1 MDFIYRLQDYLAKE
15 LKQTIY
21 VGLLGTTS
29 PYIAIRQTPSSVTN
43 RYVDNGKIFEFSFQ
57 VLMKDK
63 DNAGHKNVIDTMNK
77 IVDLLEGLP
86 SDSIKSQNG
95 SFSFIKCECYTLPNF
110 VEKTDQN
117 EYIYTAIFKCEL
129 EKGGI

>member
-15 LKQTIY
+15 LKQTIN
-21 VGLLGTTS
+21 VGLLGTNS
-29 PYIAIRQTPSSVTN
+29 PSIAIRQTPSSVTS
-43 RYVDNGKIFEFSFQ
+43 RYVDKGKTFDFSFQ

-63 DNAGHKNVIDTMNK
+63 AAAGHKNVIDTMNK
-77 IVDLLEGLP
+77 IVDLLEGLS

-110 VEKTDQN
+110 VEKTDHD